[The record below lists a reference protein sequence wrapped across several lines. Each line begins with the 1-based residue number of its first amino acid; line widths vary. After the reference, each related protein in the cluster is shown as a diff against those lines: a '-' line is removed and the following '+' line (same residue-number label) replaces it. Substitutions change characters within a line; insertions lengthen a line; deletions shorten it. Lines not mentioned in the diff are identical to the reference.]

1 MKKILFPTDFSE
13 TSRNAFIYA
22 LRLADN
28 IGAEVVTLHV
38 YDLPT
43 LSLRGIPSSIKEIY
57 DSIELENFENYK
69 DEIPYLRIIAEENDL
84 GHIKLSNVLK
94 HGDFIWTLNH
104 VAKEE
109 EADLIVMGTT
119 GAKGLK
125 EIFVGSI
132 SGSVLVESDT
142 NVLIVPEEAKHEN
155 IKNIAF
161 TTRFREKDYKGLKQI
176 IEIAKGF
183 DAHVHCLY
191 VKTPSSDVSEEEIA
205 KWEKKFKKEKVEFH
219 IVEASNVKETI
230 RIFNKLMKIDLM
242 AIVSYKRSFFQEL
255 LEQSLAQKLSYQ
267 ARVPILTFKEQ

>member
-84 GHIKLSNVLK
+84 GHIKLSNILK

-267 ARVPILTFKEQ
+267 ARVPILTFKE

>member
-1 MKKILFPTDFSE
+1 MKKILFPTDFSD

-22 LRLADN
+22 LRLAEN

-43 LSLRGIPSSIKEIY
+43 LSLRGMPSSIKEIY

-69 DEIPYLRIIAEENDL
+69 DEIPYLREIAEENGL

-109 EADLIVMGTT
+109 EADLIVMGTN

-125 EIFVGSI
+125 EIFVGSV
-132 SGSVLVESDT
+132 SGSVLVESNT
-142 NVLIVPEEAKHEN
+142 NVLIVPDEAQYESL
-155 IKNIAF
+155 KNIAF
-161 TTRFREKDYKGLKQI
+161 TTRFRDKDHTGLKQI

-191 VKTPSSDVSEEEIA
+191 VRTPSSDVSEEEIK
-205 KWEKKFKKEKVEFH
+205 KWQKKFKKDKVEFH

-242 AIVSYKRSFFQEL
+242 AIVSYKRSFFSEL

-267 ARVPILTFKEQ
+267 ARVPILTFKE